1 MTHAPKGRRALS
13 LRNPSNTRTG
23 TESPISWTE
32 FEVSAGHSDS
42 TPVGSGGVLTQIPF
56 TPELGAPPSFLLT
69 FSNPVRNRQC
79 LIQIKLGM
87 AADIGREQNGFALAA
102 AISVDLDQKVPRY
115 ASLLWGRRSQM
126 ISPPRIGLRV
136 YFRLS
141 DSRPNMESKNASVAP
156 FCRIASGVDPFSLR
170 SANRLSATGSR
181 PTGSATDR

>member
-1 MTHAPKGRRALS
+1 MQPKGRRALS

-87 AADIGREQNGFALAA
+87 AADIDREQNGFALAA
-102 AISVDLDQKVPRY
+102 AISVDLEQIP
-115 ASLLWGRRSQM
+115 
-126 ISPPRIGLRV
+126 
-136 YFRLS
+136 
-141 DSRPNMESKNASVAP
+141 
-156 FCRIASGVDPFSLR
+156 VDFTHSLR
-170 SANRLSATGSR
+170 A
-181 PTGSATDR
+181 